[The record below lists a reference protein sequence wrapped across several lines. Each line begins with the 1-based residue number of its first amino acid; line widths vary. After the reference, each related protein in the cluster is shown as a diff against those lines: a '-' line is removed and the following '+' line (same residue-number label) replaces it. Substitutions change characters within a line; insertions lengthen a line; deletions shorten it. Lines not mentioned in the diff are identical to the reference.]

1 MIDIYTNDMG
11 FILTTKTKGIPTYI
25 FLVISITIFS
35 AIANNI
41 NNNLISVYAQGNASD
56 TTISSAIPSAE
67 SIHTR
72 ERLELPS
79 NVDAF
84 VMLIV
89 NEAHESWEEEPHKLI
104 TDKNAYY
111 IPSDLVIHEG
121 TKLALLNADAPWD
134 SPHPHNIELVN
145 VEDNENSN
153 DGEPVY
159 TTGILDY
166 TNSSEPVILP
176 VGTYSIINTEY
187 DTKEGTTITVLENS
201 QNKNNNNSLVVGG
214 FYTPTNHVENNKDND
229 GNPHPGSLA
238 YYRQAFSEN
247 GFNIL
252 SEHNFSYATCGYCPG
267 EYWPDNKAADH
278 TLIIFG
284 IEQPLEQALKILE
297 KLVKD
302 NVYV

>member
-1 MIDIYTNDMG
+1 MG
-11 FILTTKTKGIPTYI
+11 FILTTKTKGILTCI
-25 FLVISITIFS
+25 FLVISITTFS

-41 NNNLISVYAQGNASD
+41 INNLMSVYAQGNASD

-67 SIHTR
+67 SIHTS
-72 ERLELPS
+72 ERLELPP
-79 NVDAF
+79 NVDVF

-111 IPSDLVIHEG
+111 IPSNLVIHEG
-121 TKLALLNADAPWD
+121 TKLAFLNADAPWD
-134 SPHPHNIELVN
+134 TPHPHNIELVN
-145 VEDNENSN
+145 VEDNENS
-153 DGEPVY
+153 DYGEPVY

-176 VGTYSIINTEY
+176 VGTYSIINIEY

-201 QNKNNNNSLVVGG
+201 QSMNNSNSLVVGG
-214 FYTPTNHVENNKDND
+214 FYTPTNQVENNRDNE

-238 YYRQAFSEN
+238 YYRQAFREN
-247 GFNIL
+247 GFAIL
-252 SEHNFSYATCGYCPG
+252 SEHNFSYATCDYCPG
-267 EYWPDNKAADH
+267 KYWPDNKAADH

-284 IEQPLEQALKILE
+284 IAQPLEQAIEKLE
-297 KLVKD
+297 QLVKD

>member
-1 MIDIYTNDMG
+1 MIMG
-11 FILTTKTKGIPTYI
+11 FIFTTKTKGRLIYI
-25 FLVISITIFS
+25 FLVISITTFP
-35 AIANNI
+35 AIVNNI
-41 NNNLISVYAQGNASD
+41 NNNLYSVYAQGNASD
-56 TTISSAIPSAE
+56 TIISFPIPSAE
-67 SIHTR
+67 SIHTT
-72 ERLELPS
+72 ERLELPP

-111 IPSDLVIHEG
+111 IPTNLVIHEG
-121 TKLALLNADAPWD
+121 TKLAFLNADAPWD
-134 SPHPHNIELVN
+134 TPHPHNIELIN
-145 VEDNENSN
+145 VEDDENGD

-166 TNSSEPVILP
+166 TNSSEPVLLP
-176 VGTYSIINTEY
+176 VGNYSIINTEY
-187 DTKEGTTITVLENS
+187 DTKEGTTITVIENS
-201 QNKNNNNSLVVGG
+201 QNMNNSNSLVVGG
-214 FYTPTNHVENNKDND
+214 FYTPTNQVENNRDND

-238 YYRQAFSEN
+238 YYKQAFREN

-252 SEHNFSYATCGYCPG
+252 SQHNFSYATCDYCHG

-278 TLIIFG
+278 TLVIFG
-284 IEQPLEQALKILE
+284 IEQPLEQALEKLE